1 MNKRVFISMLV
12 LTITFLVGLYI
23 LKIFFPNEFIMVIE
37 NEKLIAIG
45 EFIDSHMVLYYIC
58 CAITAFITYYLYCC
72 ACCGRIK
79 LKWYEI
85 LEIIA
90 VIVVVR
96 LISLFDASLSNAIQ
110 LSSFLFLPYL
120 MKGKLKNSAITYTIH
135 CVAQA
140 LSLSIRNL
148 PLYLTNVNF
157 ITGLLMTL
165 ECYFWLVLLYIIFN
179 YKQKGIE
186 NV

>member
-1 MNKRVFISMLV
+1 MNKKVFISMLV
-12 LTITFLVGLYI
+12 LTITFLVGLYV
-23 LKIFFPNEFIMVIE
+23 LKIFFPNEFVMVIE
-37 NEKLIAIG
+37 NEKLIVVG
-45 EFIDSHMVLYYIC
+45 EFIDSHIILYYIC

-157 ITGLLMTL
+157 ITTLLFGIESYL
-165 ECYFWLVLLYIIFN
+165 WLVLLCIIFN
-179 YKQKGIE
+179 YRKKE
-186 NV
+186 E